1 MGRAWLIGCALLSTA
16 CVGPVGRIGF
26 DQDVIKTLAEDQ
38 ASWCISVD
46 MATFI
51 FGVAVIRVSYWREGL
66 VERGMSNMSE
76 CTGTVPILFRG
87 ATP

>member
-1 MGRAWLIGCALLSTA
+1 MRHVVVGLALLTLTG

-26 DQDVIKTLAEDQ
+26 DRDVIQTLATDA
-38 ASWCISVD
+38 ASWCITVD

-66 VERGMSNMSE
+66 TERPMSDMSD
-76 CTGTVPILFRG
+76 CTGTVPLLTRR
-87 ATP
+87 AP